1 MWRDARPVGQQLA
14 GVLEYDHAVAEEA
27 PALLRVAR
35 DDPGSVVVS
44 GIGGRTRG
52 LVLTQHRKVSDG
64 MGVAGHYD
72 QPGTVLRDVF
82 TYEGVTP
89 G

>member
-1 MWRDARPVGQQLA
+1 VWRDARAVGEQFA
-14 GVLEYDHAVAEEA
+14 GVLEYDHAVAEET
-27 PALLRVAR
+27 PTLLRVAG
-35 DDPGSVVVS
+35 DDPGSVVVT

-52 LVLTQHRKVSDG
+52 LVLTQHQVSDG

-82 TYEGVTP
+82 TYECVTP
-89 G
+89 R